1 MLSTFVVCEENLLV
15 LGGPDAVTWD
25 LVPLEG
31 SLLEREL
38 TVVLSKTVWC
48 RDKKLL
54 RCRHTETYLQSC
66 SPLIDG
72 CGALIGYCSA
82 CTLKLAHH

>member
-25 LVPLEG
+25 LVPHEG

-38 TVVLSKTVWC
+38 TVILSKTVWC
-48 RDKKLL
+48 
-54 RCRHTETYLQSC
+54 
-66 SPLIDG
+66 
-72 CGALIGYCSA
+72 
-82 CTLKLAHH
+82 

>member
-1 MLSTFVVCEENLLV
+1 MIMLSTFVVCEANLLV

-25 LVPLEG
+25 LFPQEG

-38 TVVLSKTVWC
+38 TVVVSKSGC
-48 RDKKLL
+48 RDRKLL
-54 RCRHTETYLQSC
+54 RCKHTETSLQSC

-72 CGALIGYCSA
+72 CYALIGYSS
-82 CTLKLAHH
+82 